1 MKIKQYHIYLADL
14 EPSYGSVSGKVRPVV
29 VIQTDMLNDVGHKST
44 LICPLTT
51 NIINEDDAFPLRI
64 NLNKKAVGLKEDSDI
79 MVDQARAIDNR
90 RFIKHAG
97 KLKHEHKMKLINNL
111 KIILFE

>member
-14 EPSYGSVSGKVRPVV
+14 EPSFGSEPGKVRPVV
-29 VIQTDMLNDVGHKST
+29 VIQTDMLNDADHKST

-51 NIINEDDAFPLRI
+51 NIIDEDDAFPLRI

-79 MVDQARAIDNR
+79 MIDQARAIDNR
-90 RFIKHAG
+90 RFIKRIG
-97 KLKHEHKMKLINNL
+97 QLKSGHKMKLIHNL